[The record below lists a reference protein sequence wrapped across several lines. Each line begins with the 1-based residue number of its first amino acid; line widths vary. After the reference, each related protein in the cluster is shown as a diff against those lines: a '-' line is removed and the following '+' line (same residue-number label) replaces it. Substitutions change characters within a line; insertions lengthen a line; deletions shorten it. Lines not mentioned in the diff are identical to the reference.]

1 MATNFPNSPSN
12 GDTHTFGGV
21 TYTYSSSMG
30 AWTGPST
37 TAGGG
42 ASVTVS
48 ENAPSGASEGD
59 LWFDPSV
66 LKTFVYYNDGTA
78 NQWVQSNPTGSGGS
92 GGGGAS
98 VTASD
103 TAPTSPSAG
112 DLWFKSDTGA
122 LYVYYTDAD
131 SSQWVGVS
139 GPAGADGAAGAAGS
153 SASVS
158 YANLAAFPSSP
169 TEGDIAYAQD
179 TNALY
184 VYDGSEWDR
193 ISSGSDESPRV
204 TTEPASSHTLNQDGT
219 TSTVTMVAEDPEG
232 FDIEYGIRYNTSG
245 NTLPSQLASATTINQ
260 STGVFTFTP
269 TTTESNAGSFTARL
283 TASDGNR
290 VTTRSIPFNLAF
302 YPAVPNLTARYDVGD
317 SNSLTGTGTSWP
329 DTSGNNATALTVGYN
344 SGDGTV
350 ETGTWTGITVLKG
363 GSVAGQ
369 HTTVTIPTSLLSS
382 TSTIALIVALGNN
395 DGSIAILNGSS
406 GYHGYVHPTAT
417 GYGFNYQYYGN
428 AYIDGGTAS
437 TGSLANNLLLGDTTK
452 QQQLH
457 SLIFDGV
464 DWTTRGDITFNNY
477 SSNSWRTLD
486 FELRAIAIWDRALSA
501 TEREELH
508 NYYLNNVASGKMAAW
523 AG

>member
-12 GDTHTFGGV
+12 GDTHTFGGA
-21 TYTYSSSMG
+21 TYTYNSTMG

-37 TAGGG
+37 TAGG

-48 ENAPSGASEGD
+48 ETAPSSPSEGD

-103 TAPTSPSAG
+103 TAPTTPSAG

-131 SSQWVGVS
+131 SSQWVGIS
-139 GPAGADGAAGAAGS
+139 GPAGVDGAAGADGA

-204 TTEPASSHTLNQDGT
+204 TTEPPTTTHSLNSDGS
-219 TSTVTMVAEDPEG
+219 TSTITMVAEDPEG
-232 FDIEYGIRYNTSG
+232 FDIEYGIKYNTSG
-245 NTLPSQLASATTINQ
+245 GTLPAQLASATTINQ

-269 TTTESNAGSFTARL
+269 TTTESNAGSFNARL

-290 VTTRSIPFNLAF
+290 VTVRTIPFNLAF
-302 YPAVPNLTARYDVGD
+302 GLSNVYGFRFVQTSHSYNHTVFNTLILGGPSATPIHDETGFASEASWSPTPGWGSGVATAVTNTTGYYGKFFVDEALATFGTTLGSSF
-317 SNSLTGTGTSWP
+317 SNAYVSESAA
-329 DTSGNNATALTVGYN
+329 NATFDLKWTTPRTIKGILI
-344 SGDGTV
+344 SGDATNNYDY
-350 ETGTWTGITVLKG
+350 WTT
-363 GSVAGQ
+363 
-369 HTTVTIPTSLLSS
+369 
-382 TSTIALIVALGNN
+382 
-395 DGSIAILNGSS
+395 
-406 GYHGYVHPTAT
+406 GYV
-417 GYGFNYQYYGN
+417 Q
-428 AYIDGGTAS
+428 AYIGGNTAS
-437 TGSLANNLLLGDTTK
+437 DLVST
-452 QQQLH
+452 QY
-457 SLIFDGV
+457 
-464 DWTTRGDITFNNY
+464 TFV
-477 SSNSWRTLD
+477 SNTVSAAAVSKFYD
-486 FELRAIAIWDRALSA
+486 FR
-501 TEREELH
+501 
-508 NYYLNNVASGKMAAW
+508 
-523 AG
+523 